1 MPKLDQK
8 LIDHLIAAGGEVV
21 KERAQQAVKSWF
33 DDPDDRDRE
42 MPVYEPDD
50 RKYWFDCRVV
60 FRASSP
66 ALAHIDFHGLR
77 SVYYDAFYKRWDSA
91 ANPHSRDVITAV
103 CEHLGVEPTI
113 NPAHR

>member
-1 MPKLDQK
+1 MTKLDQNM
-8 LIDHLIAAGGEVV
+8 IDRLVAAGGEVV
-21 KERAQQAVKSWF
+21 KEKAQQAVRSWY

-50 RKYWFDCRVV
+50 RKYWFSYRVV
-60 FRASSP
+60 FRDTSP

-91 ANPHSRDVITAV
+91 ANPHSRAVIAAV
-103 CEHLGVEPTI
+103 CERLGVSPTI
-113 NPAHR
+113 SSAHQ